1 MKTELFETY
10 GIDLKQIAED
20 AKQNDNVEFA
30 ELIEKQLANVQ
41 ICYDVIAQK
50 YSATAGENPWK
61 IDAQYVKTLL
71 K

>member
-1 MKTELFETY
+1 MSFETY
-10 GIDLKQIAED
+10 GIDLNKIIAD
-20 AKQNDNVEFA
+20 AKENGNVDFA
-30 ELIEKQLANVQ
+30 NLIENQLANVQ
-41 ICYDVIAQK
+41 TCYDVIAQK